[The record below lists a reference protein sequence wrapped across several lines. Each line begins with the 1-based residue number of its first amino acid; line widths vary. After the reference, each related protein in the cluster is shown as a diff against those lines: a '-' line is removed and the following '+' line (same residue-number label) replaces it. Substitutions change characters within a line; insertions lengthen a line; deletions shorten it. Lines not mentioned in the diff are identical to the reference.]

1 MFDDALFKCDTE
13 RGKRRKF
20 CETFLRKNLV
30 VLCLFL
36 CFFACDGD
44 GYGESSFVG

>member
-1 MFDDALFKCDTE
+1 MMPFSSVIQKEE
-13 RGKRRKF
+13 REESFVK
-20 CETFLRKNLV
+20 LSLAKNLV

-44 GYGESSFVG
+44 RYGESSFVG